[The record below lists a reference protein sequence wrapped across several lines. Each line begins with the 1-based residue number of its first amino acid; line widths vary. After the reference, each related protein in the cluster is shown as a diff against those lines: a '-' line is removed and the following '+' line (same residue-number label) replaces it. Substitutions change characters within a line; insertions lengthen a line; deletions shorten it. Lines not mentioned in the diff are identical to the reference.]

1 MVTKKATASGK
12 AAAHVES
19 AVAAGRDGIQN
30 IVRETAKTATKEY
43 GRAIEMGKE
52 QIEAAAKAGA
62 EAFKGYEDVV
72 AYSKDNV
79 EALVKSSTMLVK
91 GVQDLNKA
99 WLGLAKVSVEEGVEA
114 TKKILGARNV
124 KDVVEIQSEL
134 ARNNYEKL
142 MSETKKMQDM
152 AVKLAEEVSGPI
164 TNRVNATVE
173 KFTKPLAA

>member
-1 MVTKKATASGK
+1 MTTKKASASGK

-19 AVAAGRDGIQN
+19 AVAAGREGIQS

-43 GRAIEMGKE
+43 GRVMEMGKE
-52 QIEAAAKAGA
+52 QIEAAVKAGA
-62 EAFKGYEDVV
+62 DAFKSYEDVV
-72 AYSKDNV
+72 GYGKENV
-79 EALVKSSTMLVK
+79 EAFVKSGTTLVK

-99 WLGLAKVSVEEGVEA
+99 WFALAQESVEGSVAA

-142 MSETKKMQDM
+142 MSETKKMSDM
-152 AVKLAEEVSGPI
+152 AVKLAEDVAGPL
-164 TNRVNATVE
+164 TTRVNATVE
-173 KFTKPLAA
+173 KFTKRAA